1 MKENKTKKKESE
13 SVKTTS
19 AKAKADAAPKK
30 TAKTAET
37 PKKAAKAVEASKTA
51 KTASE
56 KNVAPK
62 APKKE
67 VVVEEVVDTK
77 LAANDEVDE
86 AGEESKNAN
95 RAKNYHISLREDGK
109 WQVKLRKGEK
119 ALKLFD
125 TQAQAIAYAK
135 EKAKNQD
142 GHITIHK
149 VDGKIRK
156 QRY

>member
-1 MKENKTKKKESE
+1 MKETKNP
-13 SVKTTS
+13 KTTTT
-19 AKAKADAAPKK
+19 KAKADATKK
-30 TAKTAET
+30 TAKTVET
-37 PKKAAKAVEASKTA
+37 PKNA

-56 KNVAPK
+56 KNVAKK

-86 AGEESKNAN
+86 ASEDSKSAN

-109 WQVKLRKGEK
+109 WQVKLGKGEK

-125 TQAQAIAYAK
+125 TQAQAITYAK